1 MIRAGVASGL
11 VAAALCLPIT
21 AGVAAVAEPGPS
33 RCVGTLL
40 QLQVSSQGS
49 SSVDRFRFSLGLEAE
64 AASAAQ
70 ALELLNQRLSQ
81 LRSVVTPL
89 ATGPLTVPAPGS
101 SGYGSGP
108 LRYRASTSVSG
119 VVSTA
124 NYDPLIQAA
133 GRQPGVSLQGFTA
146 LPASGSEAQLKQNL
160 LVQALAD
167 GRRQAEFVANSL
179 DLKRIVLIRINYNGM
194 TNIRQL
200 MKAEAPSFD
209 PNEANQPISQ
219 LTIELEYCLNKG

>member
-1 MIRAGVASGL
+1 MVRAGVASGL

-21 AGVAAVAEPGPS
+21 AGVAAAEPGPS
-33 RCVGTLL
+33 RCGGTLL

-49 SSVDRFRFSLGLEAE
+49 SSVDRFQFSLGLEAE
-64 AASAAQ
+64 ASSAAE

-89 ATGPLTVPAPGS
+89 ATGPLTVPAPS
-101 SGYGSGP
+101 STSYGSGQM
-108 LRYRASTSVSG
+108 RHRASTSVSG

-146 LPASGSEAQLKQNL
+146 LPASGSEAQLQTKL
-160 LVQALAD
+160 LREALAD
-167 GRRQAEFVANSL
+167 GQRQAQTTASAL
-179 DLKRIVLIRINYNGM
+179 GLKTVRLLRIDQRSGGGPRPMPMLAARSFNPE
-194 TNIRQL
+194 
-200 MKAEAPSFD
+200 EAPPPERSVSLGLD
-209 PNEANQPISQ
+209 
-219 LTIELEYCLNKG
+219 YCLF

>member
-1 MIRAGVASGL
+1 MVRGGVASGL

-21 AGVAAVAEPGPS
+21 AGVAAAAQPGPS
-33 RCVGTLL
+33 RCGGTLL

-64 AASAAQ
+64 AVSAAQ

-89 ATGPLTVPAPGS
+89 ATGPLTVPAPSS
-101 SGYGSGP
+101 SGYGSGR

-119 VVSTA
+119 VVSKA

-146 LPASGSEAQLKQNL
+146 LPASGSEAQLQAKL
-160 LVQALAD
+160 LREALAD
-167 GRRQAEFVANSL
+167 GQRQAQTTASAL
-179 DLKRIVLIRINYNGM
+179 GLKTVRLLRIDQRSGGGPRPMPMLAARSFNPE
-194 TNIRQL
+194 
-200 MKAEAPSFD
+200 EAPPPERSVSLGLD
-209 PNEANQPISQ
+209 
-219 LTIELEYCLNKG
+219 YCLF